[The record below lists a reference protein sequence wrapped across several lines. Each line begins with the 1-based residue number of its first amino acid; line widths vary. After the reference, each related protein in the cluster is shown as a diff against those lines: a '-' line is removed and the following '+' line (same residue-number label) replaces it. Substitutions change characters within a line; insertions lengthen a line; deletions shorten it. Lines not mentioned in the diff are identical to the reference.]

1 MALSMDLRQ
10 RVIAALDAN
19 ESRVSVARRFCVSNA
34 WLGKLLRQR
43 RATGSIEPLPH
54 AGGTPPRLSDDDR
67 AALADRV
74 LCPLLRAGDV
84 VVMDNLS
91 SHKVR
96 GVREAVERAG
106 ASVRYLP
113 PYSPDL
119 SPIEP
124 MWSKVKQ
131 WLRSAAART
140 AEALEAAIAAAL
152 AAVTPADARGYF
164 RHCGYRMP
172 ATATSG

>member
-1 MALSMDLRQ
+1 MALSIDLRQ

-74 LCPLLRAGDV
+74 RAGRDATLAELCRWAA
-84 VVMDNLS
+84 DR
-91 SHKVR
+91 R
-96 GVREAVERAG
+96 GVTVSEPTLCRALG
-106 ASVRYLP
+106 ALDLP
-113 PYSPDL
+113 R
-119 SPIEP
+119 
-124 MWSKVKQ
+124 KK
-131 WLRSAAART
+131 R
-140 AEALEAAIAAAL
+140 
-152 AAVTPADARGYF
+152 
-164 RHCGYRMP
+164 
-172 ATATSG
+172 